1 MTEGSSIPVPNSTQ
15 FLSRRMQLQKYST
28 DDLLTMT
35 TVTTGADSLNH
46 DRSTDCYSQSNK
58 HPINCTTTTK
68 PTGEDEGLAWS
79 WSSSS
84 PHDPRQRNYTCYKTR
99 HNLSIRTYDYWYRPS
114 EWRLS
119 SEYSVLILF
128 TIRILYQYLRK
139 LCRSEIFSLFLNLFV
154 SYALLLQETSW
165 MDSRPHRPPAS
176 ITSCLLQKL
185 RHFTRWLAPGLGAR
199 ERSIAQG
206 RIRRNLLW
214 SRQSALA
221 VRATPACSVLSS
233 GRSLE
238 QL

>member
-84 PHDPRQRNYTCYKTR
+84 AHDPRQRNYTCYKTR
-99 HNLSIRTYDYWYRPS
+99 HNLSIRTYDYWHRPS

-128 TIRILYQYLRK
+128 TIRILYQSLRK

-154 SYALLLQETSW
+154 SFTLAGDVLNGFEAPSPPSINNKLLIAEVTTLHSLISTRPRSQGAL
-165 MDSRPHRPPAS
+165 DRSRPH
-176 ITSCLLQKL
+176 
-185 RHFTRWLAPGLGAR
+185 
-199 ERSIAQG
+199 
-206 RIRRNLLW
+206 
-214 SRQSALA
+214 
-221 VRATPACSVLSS
+221 
-233 GRSLE
+233 
-238 QL
+238 